1 MENTAVFRE
10 VMIGGIGVGMIRVGN
25 DLSQM
30 VYHSGSEL
38 AAILLL
44 QGQMSRLVEAEPAG
58 LKPWVC
64 AEGSRPLQHSVH
76 THVVYVCTHA
86 YIRVC
91 VHIPA

>member
-30 VYHSGSEL
+30 VCHSGSEL
-38 AAILLL
+38 TAILLL
-44 QGQMSRLVEAEPAG
+44 QGQRSRLVGAEPAG

-64 AEGSRPLQHSVH
+64 AEGSRPLQHSV
-76 THVVYVCTHA
+76 VYVCTYA